1 MLIEFR
7 APREYGKITDRILIP
22 IKNLKI
28 GSVVQRTQGEGE
40 NLKHID
46 CYGHIVGFS
55 RVDGKI
61 AMAVKWDSS
70 PVTSIERPEFLVLL

>member
-7 APREYGKITDRILIP
+7 APREYGQITARIP

-61 AMAVKWDSS
+61 AMEVKWDSS